1 MEDMFKELRSVMDKF
16 LSLCQNG
23 WENYGEL
30 AEEEDDF
37 YRNLS
42 WYFAKA
48 IFNEVPES
56 DKVAKLILLM
66 YEK

>member
-1 MEDMFKELRSVMDKF
+1 MEDMFKELRSVMDRYQQICEKANH
-16 LSLCQNG
+16 CDEWN
-23 WENYGEL
+23 
-30 AEEEDDF
+30 EEEEEF
-37 YRNLS
+37 IKNSAL
-42 WYFAKA
+42 YFAKA

>member
-37 YRNLS
+37 YRKITGIKRHCHRS
-42 WYFAKA
+42 R
-48 IFNEVPES
+48 
-56 DKVAKLILLM
+56 
-66 YEK
+66 